1 MNEGGS
7 LPACPRMGM
16 MANFP
21 NTTSIS
27 GDYLTNCF
35 SRFFE
40 RFLFQVHIMASLQ
53 DQLLK
58 AGLIDSKKAKQVNK
72 EKRKE
77 TNVARRSA
85 EPVID
90 EVKQSAE
97 QARQEKVERD
107 RELNRQ
113 REAELQ
119 QKAISAQ
126 IKQLIENHRQPKGSD
141 KKSEDSKDVEYNFTD
156 GKLIKKMRVS
166 PLVQEQIVR
175 GVLAVVKLGESYEL
189 IPRIVADK
197 IIQRDEKAVIV
208 ANTKNQTQSDDD
220 DPYKDYVI
228 PDDLM
233 W

>member
-1 MNEGGS
+1 M
-7 LPACPRMGM
+7 RD
-16 MANFP
+16 
-21 NTTSIS
+21 IS
-27 GDYLTNCF
+27 RIGWIF
-35 SRFFE
+35 
-40 RFLFQVHIMASLQ
+40 MASLQ

-58 AGLIDSKKAKQVNK
+58 AGLIDTKKAKQANK

-77 TNVARRSA
+77 TNVARRSP

-97 QARQEKVERD
+97 QARLEKAERD

-113 REAELQ
+113 RNAELEQ
-119 QKAISAQ
+119 RAIAAQ
-126 IKQLIENHRQPKGSD
+126 IKQLIENHRQPKGAGQN
-141 KKSEDSKDVEYNFTD
+141 DVEYNFTD

-166 PLVQEQIVR
+166 SLVLEQIAR
-175 GVLAVVKLGESYEL
+175 GILAVVKLGDGYEVV
-189 IPRIVADK
+189 PRIVADK
-197 IIQRDEKAVIV
+197 ITLRDEKSVLV
-208 ANTKNQTQSDDD
+208 ANVKTQQQTDED

>member
-1 MNEGGS
+1 
-7 LPACPRMGM
+7 
-16 MANFP
+16 
-21 NTTSIS
+21 
-27 GDYLTNCF
+27 
-35 SRFFE
+35 
-40 RFLFQVHIMASLQ
+40 MASLQ

-58 AGLIDSKKAKQVNK
+58 AGLIDTKKAKQANK

-85 EPVID
+85 EPVVD

-97 QARQEKVERD
+97 QARLEKAERD

-113 REAELQ
+113 RNAELEQ
-119 QKAISAQ
+119 RAIAAQ
-126 IKQLIENHRQPKGSD
+126 IKQLIENHRQSKGAGNN
-141 KKSEDSKDVEYNFTD
+141 DVEYNFSD

-166 PLVQEQIVR
+166 PVVLEQIAR
-175 GVLAVVKLGESYEL
+175 GVLAVVKLGEGYEL
-189 IPRIVADK
+189 VPRIVADK
-197 IIQRDEKAVIV
+197 IALRDEKSVLV
-208 ANTKNQTQSDDD
+208 ANVKSTQQADED